1 VKSKG
6 KSPRNL
12 INQMI
17 TTTNKE
23 ELKKFLDAF
32 TNDPCSN
39 VQLKEDQKEK
49 YQDFVREL
57 HDDEMPNN
65 WRYQI
70 IFDLL
75 HNFVNEYDQDDL
87 EGYLHEIADSLVDV
101 YNTDRAKWLADDI
114 NRGCIEID
122 TKNKTS
128 IFELIGIAQYE
139 AIYSMG
145 FEILHHH
152 Y

>member
-1 VKSKG
+1 
-6 KSPRNL
+6 
-12 INQMI
+12 MI

-23 ELKKFLDAF
+23 ELRKFLDAF

-49 YQDFVREL
+49 YQEFVREL

-87 EGYLHEIADSLVDV
+87 EDYLHEIADGLVDV
-101 YNTDRAKWLADDI
+101 YNVDLIKWVSENI
-114 NRGCIEID
+114 SRGCFTIGD
-122 TKNKTS
+122 LDCVDDPSLNT
-128 IFELIGIAQYE
+128 FDLIRKSQYN

-145 FEILHHH
+145 YQILNHH

>member
-1 VKSKG
+1 
-6 KSPRNL
+6 
-12 INQMI
+12 MI
-17 TTTNKE
+17 TTTNQKE
-23 ELKKFLDAF
+23 QLRKFLDAF

-49 YQDFVREL
+49 YQEFVREL

-75 HNFVNEYDQDDL
+75 HNFVNEYEQDQL
-87 EGYLHEIADSLVDV
+87 EDCLSEIADSLVDV
-101 YNTDRAKWLADDI
+101 YNVDRARWLADDVS
-114 NRGCIEID
+114 RGCIDLKNLNID
-122 TKNKTS
+122 EPNMT
-128 IFELIGIAQYE
+128 IFDLIGQAQHE

-145 FEILHHH
+145 YQILNHQ
-152 Y
+152 YL

>member
-1 VKSKG
+1 
-6 KSPRNL
+6 
-12 INQMI
+12 MI

>member
-1 VKSKG
+1 
-6 KSPRNL
+6 
-12 INQMI
+12 MI

-39 VQLKEDQKEK
+39 VELKEDQKEK

-101 YNTDRAKWLADDI
+101 YNTDRAKWLAEDI

>member
-1 VKSKG
+1 
-6 KSPRNL
+6 
-12 INQMI
+12 MI

-32 TNDPCSN
+32 TNDPCFN

-49 YQDFVREL
+49 YQEFVREL

-70 IFDLL
+70 IFHLL

>member
-1 VKSKG
+1 
-6 KSPRNL
+6 
-12 INQMI
+12 MI

-49 YQDFVREL
+49 YQEFVREL
-57 HDDEMPNN
+57 HDDEMPND

-87 EGYLHEIADSLVDV
+87 EGHLSEIADSLVDI
-101 YNTDRAKWLADDI
+101 YNSDRAKWLADDI

>member
-1 VKSKG
+1 
-6 KSPRNL
+6 
-12 INQMI
+12 MI
-17 TTTNKE
+17 TTTNQKE
-23 ELKKFLDAF
+23 QIRKFLDAF

-49 YQDFVREL
+49 YQEFVREL

-75 HNFVNEYDQDDL
+75 HNFVNEYEQDQL
-87 EGYLHEIADSLVDV
+87 EDCLSEIADSLVDV
-101 YNTDRAKWLADDI
+101 YNVDRARWLADDI
-114 NRGCIEID
+114 SRGCIGID
-122 TKNKTS
+122 TTNKTS
-128 IFELIGIAQYE
+128 IFELIGVAQYE

-145 FEILHHH
+145 YQILNHH

>member
-1 VKSKG
+1 
-6 KSPRNL
+6 
-12 INQMI
+12 MI

-101 YNTDRAKWLADDI
+101 YNTDRAKWLAEDI

>member
-1 VKSKG
+1 
-6 KSPRNL
+6 
-12 INQMI
+12 MI

-23 ELKKFLDAF
+23 ELRKFLDAF

-49 YQDFVREL
+49 YQEFVREL

-87 EGYLHEIADSLVDV
+87 EGHLSEIADSLVDV

-128 IFELIGIAQYE
+128 VFELIGIAQYE

>member
-1 VKSKG
+1 
-6 KSPRNL
+6 
-12 INQMI
+12 MI

-49 YQDFVREL
+49 YQDFVEEL

-101 YNTDRAKWLADDI
+101 YNVDRARWLADDI

-128 IFELIGIAQYE
+128 VFELIGIAQYE